1 VDDRNHQLIKST
13 ERHEA
18 LFGIVEAI
26 VFVGIGGTVK
36 DSRRVDEVEA
46 VLFDIQFAFRITPRE
61 PHEIIVYTKRICVKE
76 LSSGLTNELTGR
88 ERTARQR

>member
-1 VDDRNHQLIKST
+1 MDDRNHQLIKST

-46 VLFDIQFAFRITPRE
+46 VLFDISLRFASLHVNRMRSLYIRNA
-61 PHEIIVYTKRICVKE
+61 YASRS
-76 LSSGLTNELTGR
+76 L
-88 ERTARQR
+88 AAA